1 MNGAERLAGI
11 VVRGRRDHVE
21 IRVRGEESQQLSAG
35 VPARARH
42 GHLATHAHYYALLRK
57 FIQAPCARSAR
68 RADARRTSA
77 QMILEKVSPRN
88 SKSKITTA
96 DHTEEAITTGEAITT
111 EKADHD
117 RGS

>member
-1 MNGAERLAGI
+1 
-11 VVRGRRDHVE
+11 VRGRRDHVE

-68 RADARRTSA
+68 RADARRMSA

>member
-1 MNGAERLAGI
+1 M
-11 VVRGRRDHVE
+11 
-21 IRVRGEESQQLSAG
+21 
-35 VPARARH
+35 P
-42 GHLATHAHYYALLRK
+42 
-57 FIQAPCARSAR
+57 
-68 RADARRTSA
+68 A